1 MPGHD
6 SHTVQIF
13 NSPVEPEDTQSRAS
27 EVINLLAQGLLRKLT
42 DERMS
47 IPAWHEPLPRRKD
60 GKP

>member
-6 SHTVQIF
+6 SFTIRIF
-13 NSPVEPEDTQSRAS
+13 NSTVEPEDTRLRAD

-42 DERMS
+42 DERLS